1 MDLVRKNVIKHYW
14 RQMRIGANV
23 MKVLA
28 KVLLIVVL
36 SLGANLAMA
45 APDPAFD
52 AATAA
57 VTCTVDEIIEW
68 DDTVNAGNFL
78 TIAIANISAQAD
90 TPEASRSLVLYTNC
104 DLDITADR
112 TTEPNNAQL
121 KKTTDSLVT
130 EYKLEY
136 DGDGDPDTGG
146 TNVGWT
152 DWTTFL
158 GAGGSAVTHVTLDGA
173 VAVTLFARA
182 SNADGTLADAGNYH
196 AHQTLTASWGA
207 P

>member
-1 MDLVRKNVIKHYW
+1 
-14 RQMRIGANV
+14 
-23 MKVLA
+23 MKVLTV
-28 KVLLIVVL
+28 VLLMVVL

-45 APDPAFD
+45 DPVPDHVH
-52 AATAA
+52 ATAL
-57 VTCTVDEIIEW
+57 VTVTVDEIIEW
-68 DDTVNAGNFL
+68 AAANFTEIHLL
-78 TIAIANISAQAD
+78 TITEQAD
-90 TPEASRSLVLYTNC
+90 APEASQPLVLYTNC
-104 DLDITADR
+104 HLTITADI

-158 GAGGSAVTHVTLDGA
+158 SGGSAVAHVSLDGA
-173 VAVTLFARA
+173 VEVTLFARA
-182 SNADGTLADAGNYH
+182 RNATGTLADAGDYT
-196 AHQTLTASWGA
+196 ATQTLTATF
-207 P
+207 

>member
-1 MDLVRKNVIKHYW
+1 
-14 RQMRIGANV
+14 

-28 KVLLIVVL
+28 VVLLMVVL

-52 AATAA
+52 AATAL
-57 VTCTVDEIIEW
+57 VTVTVDEIIEW
-68 DDTVNAGNFL
+68 DDTVNAGNFE
-78 TIAIANISAQAD
+78 TIALAAITEQAD
-90 TPEASRSLVLYTNC
+90 APEASKSLVLYTNC
-104 DLDITADR
+104 DLDITADL

-136 DGDGDPDTGG
+136 DGDGGSATGG

-158 GAGGSAVTHVTLDGA
+158 GAGSAVTHATLDGA
-173 VAVTLFARA
+173 VEVTLFARA
-182 SNADGTLADAGNYH
+182 RNATGTLADAGDYT
-196 AHQTLTASWGA
+196 ATQTLTATF
-207 P
+207 